1 MCLRFRS
8 VRLPDSWKIVDE
20 LTKITAS
27 GHEEMRDG
35 GQDYEVMI
43 NKVPGVTRPQSYN
56 GLLNKWHLFASSL
69 RAAFGSIVAQ
79 CARVTRID
87 QQPSLLPVSRIFR
100 LALTTLEAC
109 QTQTRLMTQMKRI
122 VISGDAVQYYDQVD
136 PQIFIDGLLTMVHRA
151 HKCSHGLSLIRQT
164 RMPERAVRRL
174 RRG

>member
-1 MCLRFRS
+1 
-8 VRLPDSWKIVDE
+8 
-20 LTKITAS
+20 
-27 GHEEMRDG
+27 MRDS

-43 NKVPGVTRPQSYN
+43 NMVPGVTWAQAYK
-56 GLLNKWHLFASSL
+56 GLLKVWHLFASSL

-100 LALTTLEAC
+100 LAPTPLEAC
-109 QTQTRLMTQMKRI
+109 QTQTRLTILMKRI
-122 VISGDAVQYYDQVD
+122 EISGDAVQYYDQVD
-136 PQIFIDGLLTMVHRA
+136 PQIFIDGLLTMANRA